1 MAITPDDI
9 RSQGFKKSLNGYNAQ
24 AVELFL
30 NEIAGEME
38 DLEQKLANS
47 KSRIAGLEAQLV
59 NYKTMEK
66 IMQQT
71 LMSAQ
76 ETSGKSIENARKEAE
91 LILNQAQ
98 MQASQLI
105 EKARTDLTALKEQIA
120 ILLSKKDSIISRLKM
135 LLQSELDTIQSA
147 QQDPEF
153 KLDVPKS
160 SSTESQGRSTEIED
174 IIKSLG

>member
-9 RSQGFKKSLNGYNAQ
+9 RNQGFKKSINGYNTQ
-24 AVELFL
+24 AVELYL
-30 NEIAGEME
+30 NEIAGEIEDME
-38 DLEQKLANS
+38 EKLAAS
-47 KSRIAGLEAQLV
+47 KAKISGLEAQLV

-91 LILNQAQ
+91 LILHQAQ
-98 MQASQLI
+98 MQASQII
-105 EKARTDLTALKEQIA
+105 EKARTDLTGMKEQIA

-135 LLQSELDTIQSA
+135 LLQSELDTINSA

-153 KLDVPKS
+153 KLDVPKPPPADAH
-160 SSTESQGRSTEIED
+160 GRSTEIED